1 MKILIYEAGNYCD
14 LYLSK
19 LKKDKDIILGI
30 VDRNCNKWGL
40 EKDGYRIKPPDIM
53 SQIQYDML
61 IIAVKDWEPV
71 LDQML
76 KSEMNISYLFIYSG
90 ERNEL
95 YAFSYLYNKYLEYKR
110 YRRSAV
116 KQIKVGLLTE
126 SFNYGEYS
134 GFERIIVIGEKE
146 DYSIV
151 KEYFYEIS
159 ENKKIINYTENMEIN
174 RNDKVILCGKD
185 YKRNL
190 KNIREKIDTDKQWII
205 LPFFDIEATV
215 ILKGVLE

>member
-1 MKILIYEAGNYCD
+1 MVKEKKMKILIYGAGNYCD

-76 KSEMNISYLFIYSG
+76 KSEMNISYLFI
-90 ERNEL
+90 
-95 YAFSYLYNKYLEYKR
+95 
-110 YRRSAV
+110 
-116 KQIKVGLLTE
+116 VGRE
-126 SFNYGEYS
+126 MNYMLFHIYT
-134 GFERIIVIGEKE
+134 
-146 DYSIV
+146 
-151 KEYFYEIS
+151 
-159 ENKKIINYTENMEIN
+159 INI
-174 RNDKVILCGKD
+174 
-185 YKRNL
+185 
-190 KNIREKIDTDKQWII
+190 
-205 LPFFDIEATV
+205 
-215 ILKGVLE
+215 